1 MNGTNLPTATV
12 TDSSESVKQFFDKYY
27 KTTVSFPAS
36 QIDATVAFFAKRG
49 FSQDS
54 ARSTAIVLLNQARI
68 DGVEIFQILDT
79 MKGLTDIQLNQIV
92 AQILNAYR
100 ESTSLLGIRVSPT
113 INPFEARNVLI

>member
-1 MNGTNLPTATV
+1 MNGTNLPTTTS

-36 QIDATVAFFAKRG
+36 QIDATVTFFAKRG

-100 ESTSLLGIRVSPT
+100 ESTSLLGIRDAPT
-113 INPFEARNVLI
+113 INPFEARNVLV